1 MKTPAFQIR
10 ELHKSYDKH
19 PALKGISLDIKAN
32 SMNFLLGANGSGKST
47 LLKCMAGH
55 QSWNSG
61 EIHRHGQS
69 RLKDHIAFNRGLHFI
84 SEEIEPPKMP
94 LSLLAEV
101 YGSVHGCWDDELFKR
116 FLSWSGLDSS
126 KNLQGVSRGQRIQA
140 LMALSLAASPEV
152 LLIDEATAV
161 LDPFIRN
168 RLISEIETLHKKTGM
183 TVIIASN
190 IATELTGLQGRLIIL
205 RDGQVV
211 IDREAENVSH
221 GFCKIRVE
229 ADDKNKAI
237 DLGLTYLDRNSDG
250 SHTFI
255 GPSQAINNPMFKY
268 KMDQRNISFEEIFM
282 FFSDRRAA

>member
-1 MKTPAFQIR
+1 MKAPEFHIR
-10 ELHKSYDKH
+10 ALHKNYDKH
-19 PALKGISLDIKAN
+19 PALKGISLEIKTN

-47 LLKCMAGH
+47 LLKCLAGH
-55 QSWNSG
+55 QDWNSG
-61 EIHRHGQS
+61 EIYRHGQS
-69 RLKDHIAFNRGLHFI
+69 RSKDHAEFNRGLHFI
-84 SEEIEPPKMP
+84 SEEIVPPKMP
-94 LSLLAEV
+94 LTLLAEV
-101 YGSVHGCWDDELFKR
+101 YKSIHGNWDDELFKR
-116 FLSWSGLDSS
+116 FLTWSGLNSA
-126 KNLQGVSRGQRIQA
+126 KNLEGVSRGQRIQA
-140 LMALSLAASPEV
+140 LMALSLATSPEV
-152 LLIDEATAV
+152 LLVDEATAV

-183 TVIIASN
+183 TVVIASN

-229 ADDKNKAI
+229 PEDKNKAI

-255 GPSQAINNPMFKY
+255 GPSHAINNPMFKY

-282 FFSDRRAA
+282 FFSDRKAA